1 VVQDG
6 RLGEAGRRCDIARAN
21 GAIGREQS
29 HDGQPCRP
37 LAERRRVAR
46 LAAEVA
52 RCCRVSFVGRLI
64 AALHGPAITA
74 TGAIR

>member
-1 VVQDG
+1 MDRSAEILFDVI
-6 RLGEAGRRCDIARAN
+6 RTERALDEMP
-21 GAIGREQS
+21 ASQ
-29 HDGQPCRP
+29 
-37 LAERRRVAR
+37 ERRRVAR

-64 AALHGPAITA
+64 VALHGPAITA